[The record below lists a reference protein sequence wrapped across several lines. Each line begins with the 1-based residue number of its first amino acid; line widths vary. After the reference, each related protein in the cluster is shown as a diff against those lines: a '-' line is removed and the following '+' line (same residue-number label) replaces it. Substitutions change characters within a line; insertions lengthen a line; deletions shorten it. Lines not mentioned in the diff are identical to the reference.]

1 MTDWK
6 PTDTSD
12 KPRAATIRTIPFDES
27 AVDIVAETLAALQ
40 GLADF
45 RLPSSR
51 VWQVT
56 VPGGDED
63 RPTAML
69 KLWPGIKRVDAVNGG
84 GNGGVQRC
92 PDGRYRPRRG
102 GAVPP
107 EQSGLPDR
115 GPVREDHRAGVMPF
129 RSADPVSADVQGR
142 HRVGTTC
149 FFPRGHAS
157 ARCDP

>member
-27 AVDIVAETLAALQ
+27 TVDIVAETLAALQ

-69 KLWPGIKRVDAVNGG
+69 TLWPGIKRVDAVNGG
-84 GNGGVQRC
+84 ATV
-92 PDGRYRPRRG
+92 
-102 GAVPP
+102 VF
-107 EQSGLPDR
+107 S
-115 GPVREDHRAGVMPF
+115 
-129 RSADPVSADVQGR
+129 DVQTVDIVPDVEVQFRRSNRDCLIVARSGKIIV
-142 HRVGTTC
+142 RV
-149 FFPRGHAS
+149 
-157 ARCDP
+157 

>member
-84 GNGGVQRC
+84 ATV
-92 PDGRYRPRRG
+92 
-102 GAVPP
+102 VF
-107 EQSGLPDR
+107 S
-115 GPVREDHRAGVMPF
+115 
-129 RSADPVSADVQGR
+129 DVQTVDIVPDVEVQFRRSNRDCLIVARSGKIIV
-142 HRVGTTC
+142 RV
-149 FFPRGHAS
+149 
-157 ARCDP
+157 

>member
-69 KLWPGIKRVDAVNGG
+69 TLWPGIKRVDAVNGG
-84 GNGGVQRC
+84 ATV
-92 PDGRYRPRRG
+92 
-102 GAVPP
+102 VF
-107 EQSGLPDR
+107 S
-115 GPVREDHRAGVMPF
+115 
-129 RSADPVSADVQGR
+129 DVQTVDIVPDVEVQFRRSNRDCLIVARSGKIIV
-142 HRVGTTC
+142 RV
-149 FFPRGHAS
+149 
-157 ARCDP
+157 